1 MNSVSARKLK
11 CSSSTRLGS
20 ARLGSARAGKFQLEL
35 ITNVYYF
42 WDFTILHVISPR
54 GPFIFILE
62 NKCNGYTWHGK
73 LSNRISNVCV
83 LFDTTSPDGSY
94 ECSNCISGQIDDIEE
109 NCNCQKQYGGEC
121 LITNDNFLS
130 AIVAYSD
137 LECFIQCSATDGC
150 LFYTWYRSVEFL
162 LVIFNEIDAK
172 FHQLNQKVMTFSI
185 LRNYFGDNWQR
196 HK

>member
-1 MNSVSARKLK
+1 M
-11 CSSSTRLGS
+11 
-20 ARLGSARAGKFQLEL
+20 
-35 ITNVYYF
+35 
-42 WDFTILHVISPR
+42 ISPR

-94 ECSNCISGQIDDIEE
+94 ECSNCISGQIDKIEE

-121 LITNDNFLS
+121 LITNNNFLS
-130 AIVAYSD
+130 AIVAYSN

-162 LVIFNEIDAK
+162 LVIFDEIDAK
-172 FHQLNQKVMTFSI
+172 FHQLNQKSSETFLDLIDKDTNQSHAQGCRPWGCHHGTHKFCPIHPTNNTGTPGFSDLPTADGPVM
-185 LRNYFGDNWQR
+185 LNQ
-196 HK
+196 